1 MEYSF
6 LEIIIYF
13 ITYSFLGWVMES
25 IFRSISEKKIINT
38 GFLKGPFCPI
48 YGVGAIIML
57 LFLKKFADNLA
68 VLFIVSV
75 VVLTIWEYL
84 VGVLLEKLFHT
95 KYWDYSKNKFN
106 FQGRICLMNSIFW
119 GILGVVFVKY
129 IHPAIE
135 SLGNQIDIKILTFI
149 YAILGIIILVDM
161 IVSIVKIKNIKTTLE
176 KIEKLNDEIKQKLK
190 ELAEQSITKKANKE
204 ESQINNKIEILE
216 NIQVLIEQLKY
227 KRNKTILHLYKNVY
241 RLKKAFPAIN
251 TKEITEVLNKKV
263 ELKEVKE
270 EIKQR
275 IEKRKR
281 KNKKAIKEVQT
292 ANEIIKKPKKD

>member
-25 IFRSISEKKIINT
+25 IFRSICEKKIINT

-57 LFLKKFADNLA
+57 LFLKRFSDNLA
-68 VLFIVSV
+68 VLFVVSI

-106 FQGRICLMNSIFW
+106 FQGRICLTNSIFW

-135 SLGNQIDIKILTFI
+135 NLIEKIDVRILIFV
-149 YAILGIIILVDM
+149 YSILGIVILVDM
-161 IVSIVKIKNIKTTLE
+161 ITSIIKVKNIKVTLE
-176 KIEKLNDEIKQKLK
+176 KIEKLNNEIREKLK
-190 ELAEQSITKKANKE
+190 E
-204 ESQINNKIEILE
+204 E
-216 NIQVLIEQLKY
+216 NVQYIIEQLKY
-227 KRNKTILHLYKNVY
+227 KRNKTILRLYKNVY

-251 TKEITEVLNKKV
+251 TKEITEVLSKKV
-263 ELKEVKE
+263 ELKEIKE

-281 KNKKAIKEVQT
+281 KNKKAKFCI
-292 ANEIIKKPKKD
+292 

>member
-6 LEIIIYF
+6 LAIIIYF

-25 IFRSISEKKIINT
+25 IFRSISERKIINT

-57 LFLKKFADNLA
+57 LFLKRFSDNLI

-95 KYWDYSKNKFN
+95 KYWDYSNNKFN

-129 IHPAIE
+129 IHLLIE
-135 SLGNQIDIKILTFI
+135 SLIEKIDFRILI
-149 YAILGIIILVDM
+149 VVYSILGIIILVDA
-161 IVSIVKIKNIKTTLE
+161 ISSIIKVKNIKVTLE
-176 KIEKLNDEIKQKLK
+176 KIEKLNNEIKEKLK
-190 ELAEQSITKKANKE
+190 E
-204 ESQINNKIEILE
+204 E
-216 NIQVLIEQLKY
+216 NVQYLIEQLKY
-227 KRNKTILHLYKNVY
+227 KRNKTILRLYKNVY

-263 ELKEVKE
+263 ELKEIKE
-270 EIKQR
+270 QLKQK
-275 IEKRKR
+275 IEKRK
-281 KNKKAIKEVQT
+281 KKGKEVIEEAQS
-292 ANEIIKKPKKD
+292 EKKSK

>member
-6 LEIIIYF
+6 LGIIIYF

-25 IFRSISEKKIINT
+25 IFRSICEKKIINT

-57 LFLKKFADNLA
+57 LFLKRFSDNLA
-68 VLFIVSV
+68 VLFVVSI

-106 FQGRICLMNSIFW
+106 FQGRICLTNSIFW

-135 SLGNQIDIKILTFI
+135 NLIEKIDVRILIFV
-149 YAILGIIILVDM
+149 YSILGIVILVDM
-161 IVSIVKIKNIKTTLE
+161 ITSIIKVKNIKVTLE
-176 KIEKLNDEIKQKLK
+176 KIEKLNNEIREKLK
-190 ELAEQSITKKANKE
+190 E
-204 ESQINNKIEILE
+204 E
-216 NIQVLIEQLKY
+216 NVQYIIEQLKY
-227 KRNKTILHLYKNVY
+227 KRNKTILRLYKNVY

-251 TKEITEVLNKKV
+251 TKEITEVLSKKV
-263 ELKEVKE
+263 ELKEIKE

-281 KNKKAIKEVQT
+281 KDEKAIREVQT
-292 ANEIIKKPKKD
+292 AKEVTKKAKKD

>member
-25 IFRSISEKKIINT
+25 IFRSISERKIINT

-57 LFLKKFADNLA
+57 LFLKRFADNLA

-135 SLGNQIDIKILTFI
+135 NLIEKIDVRILIFV
-149 YAILGIIILVDM
+149 YSILGIVILVDM
-161 IVSIVKIKNIKTTLE
+161 ITSIVKVKNIKVTLE
-176 KIEKLNDEIKQKLK
+176 KIEKLNNEIREKLK
-190 ELAEQSITKKANKE
+190 E
-204 ESQINNKIEILE
+204 E
-216 NIQVLIEQLKY
+216 NVQYIIEQLKY
-227 KRNKTILHLYKNVY
+227 KRNKTILRLYKNVY

-251 TKEITEVLNKKV
+251 TKEITEVLSKKV
-263 ELKEVKE
+263 ELKEIKE

-281 KNKKAIKEVQT
+281 KDKKAIKEVQT
-292 ANEIIKKPKKD
+292 AKEVTKKAKKD